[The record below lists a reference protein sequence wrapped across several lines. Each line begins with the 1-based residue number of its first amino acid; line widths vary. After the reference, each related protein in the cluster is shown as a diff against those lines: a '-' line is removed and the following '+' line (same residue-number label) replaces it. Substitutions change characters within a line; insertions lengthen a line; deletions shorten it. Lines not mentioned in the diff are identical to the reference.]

1 MVFSSTTFILRI
13 YDFFIFAYVFFRQ
26 CDEKVANLLTYVLL
40 HIKELILEK
49 IRTYITKYQINLLE
63 KDLVY

>member
-1 MVFSSTTFILRI
+1 MVFPSTTFILRI
-13 YDFFIFAYVFFRQ
+13 YDFLYLLMFRQ